1 MRKFTYKAH
10 RVVIFESYN
19 GNQMFINDKNGNQI
33 YAHKFTGDA
42 FEQAKKV
49 INGQ

>member
-10 RVVIFESYN
+10 RVVIFEGYN
-19 GNQMFINDKNGNQI
+19 GDSMFINDPKGNQI

-42 FEQAKKV
+42 FERAKQV
-49 INGQ
+49 INGN